1 MSIAS
6 SLTPR
11 SPHAVARVL
20 VGAEARYF
28 TDGASLFRRTTAL
41 NRCPAGFVWLED
53 CRSLTVVPPLRANS
67 RNSRPYTQP
76 TTTLSH
82 SDRPTLIATGSGPG
96 WCRAGFA

>member
-1 MSIAS
+1 MARGLALVSLTPIPVAQEPTMSIAS

-53 CRSLTVVPPLRANS
+53 CRSLTVV
-67 RNSRPYTQP
+67 
-76 TTTLSH
+76 LS
-82 SDRPTLIATGSGPG
+82 T
-96 WCRAGFA
+96 AGELAQLTPVHAADNDPEPQ